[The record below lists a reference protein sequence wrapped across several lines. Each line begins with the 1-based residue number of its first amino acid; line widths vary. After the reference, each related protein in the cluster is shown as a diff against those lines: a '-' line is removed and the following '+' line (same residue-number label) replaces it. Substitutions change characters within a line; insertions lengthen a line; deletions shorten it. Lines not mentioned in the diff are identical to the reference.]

1 MKKFFLT
8 LLSAILCLSVFA
20 QDIDPN
26 RLLIIE
32 KSGNYKSYVV
42 DKLDYIEFRNVEG
55 EVAADIEILEVTL
68 EQLLVKITR
77 TQSCQAFKLACYPTV
92 RIANSSDDAIAAA
105 VDAESANMYWQDFES
120 AAMSGANLEPKTDYT
135 LVTVGFDSYGTV
147 CDVRKAEFTTPAIP
161 LVGDPQVA
169 VELLDVQKFEFT
181 LKFTPNADVSK
192 YAYVAG
198 AVGELEAQYAQFAPM
213 FGFGNMGEMIAMWG
227 VPCEGETE
235 FTWTSM
241 QPGTDYEVFIQ
252 AYDAA
257 GTMADYQVYTL
268 TTESLG
274 GEGEANV
281 TITVGKYELAD
292 WWGEMLPSQ
301 FMTFTPN
308 DQSAAYR
315 FAVYTAEQYD
325 PEAEAIKA
333 DLCTE
338 PPMPMANWFFY
349 EEVSTDY
356 QIDPNT
362 ECVAIAA
369 AKNIKGEWGPV
380 TEVRFTT
387 PAQANE
393 PAAAPSKVIK
403 KRTPK
408 TNFQRGVVPAAKQ
421 KLTLT
426 AL

>member
-1 MKKFFLT
+1 MKKFLLT

-68 EQLLVKITR
+68 EQVLVSITR
-77 TQSCQAFKLACYPTV
+77 TQSCQAFKLTCYPSV
-92 RIANSSDDAIAAA
+92 RIANASDDAIAAT
-105 VDAESANMYWQDFES
+105 VDAEVKDSYWQDFPQ

-135 LVTVGFDSYGTV
+135 LVTVGYDSYGTV
-147 CDVRKAEFTTPAIP
+147 CDVRKAEFTTPAVP

-169 VELLDVQKFEFT
+169 VELVDVQKFEFT

-213 FGFGNMGEMIAMWG
+213 FGFSNMGDMIAMWG

-235 FTWTSM
+235 FTWKDM

-281 TITVGKYELAD
+281 TITLGKYELAD
-292 WWGEMLPSQ
+292 WWGEKLPSQ
-301 FMTFTPN
+301 FITFTPN

-315 FAVYTAEQYD
+315 FAVYTADQYD
-325 PEAEAIKA
+325 PQADAIKA

-338 PPMPMANWFFY
+338 PPMPIADWFFY
-349 EEVSTDY
+349 EEITTDY

-369 AKNIKGEWGPV
+369 AKNITGEWGPI
-380 TEVRFTT
+380 TEIRFTT
-387 PAQANE
+387 PAEANN

-403 KRTPK
+403 QRLNKEMK
-408 TNFQRGVVPAAKQ
+408 QRGVVPAVKQ
-421 KLTLT
+421 PKLI

>member
-68 EQLLVKITR
+68 EQVLVKITR

-92 RIANSSDDAIAAA
+92 RIANASDDAIAAT
-105 VDAESANMYWQDFES
+105 VDAESANMYWQDYEQ
-120 AAMSGANLEPKTDYT
+120 AGMSGANLEPKTDYT
-135 LVTVGFDSYGTV
+135 LVTVGFDTYGTV

-161 LVGDPQVA
+161 LQGNPY
-169 VELLDVQKFEFT
+169 VEVEEVDVQKFEFT
-181 LKFTPNADVSK
+181 LKFKPNADVSK

-198 AVGELEAQYAQFAPM
+198 AVGELQSQYEMFAPM
-213 FGFGNMGEMIAMWG
+213 FGFSNIGEMIAMWG

-235 FTWTSM
+235 FTWTDM
-241 QPGTDYEVFIQ
+241 QPGTEYEVFIQ

-257 GTMADYQVYTL
+257 GTMADHQVYTL

-281 TITVGKYELAD
+281 TITVGKYEMAD

-308 DQSAAYR
+308 DQSSAYR
-315 FAVYTAEQYD
+315 FGVYLASEYD
-325 PEAEAIKA
+325 PQADLIKA

-349 EEVSTDY
+349 EEVTTDY
-356 QIDPNT
+356 QINPNT

-369 AKNIKGEWGPV
+369 AKNINGEWGPI

-387 PAQANE
+387 PAEANN
-393 PAAAPSKVIK
+393 PDAAPSKVIR
-403 KRTPK
+403 KRTTK
-408 TNFQRGVVPAAKQ
+408 NNTQRGVVPAAKQ